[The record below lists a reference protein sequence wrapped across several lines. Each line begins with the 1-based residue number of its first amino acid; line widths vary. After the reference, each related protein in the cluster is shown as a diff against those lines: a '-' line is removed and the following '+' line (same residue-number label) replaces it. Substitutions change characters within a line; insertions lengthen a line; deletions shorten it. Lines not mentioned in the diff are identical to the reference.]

1 MFLTN
6 SIPNWSGNYKPGA
19 SQTSGEWGPCRLELV
34 AASALGRASLISRLH
49 GLANTPTTAGRPP
62 ADNCLGSPVIVGEGL
77 CAAASRSRLW
87 RRYRGHSN
95 RGPSTAGS
103 RTKNVSG
110 YIVKRASPPANR
122 KVAVHHGRT
131 LRRCSGRR
139 MSVVGGIVLQ
149 KSFCTGV
156 QKFSGPWARSSD
168 RDARDLIAS
177 R

>member
-1 MFLTN
+1 MQLKQAMN
-6 SIPNWSGNYKPGA
+6 GVRADWNLL
-19 SQTSGEWGPCRLELV
+19 RR
-34 AASALGRASLISRLH
+34 ALGRTSLISRLH
-49 GLANTPTTAGRPP
+49 GLANAPTTAGRPP

-139 MSVVGGIVLQ
+139 MSIVGGGTDNICSRRVLRILTHTRHRPASHVAVAKRFQ
-149 KSFCTGV
+149 ALSKWSFEPLRC
-156 QKFSGPWARSSD
+156 Q
-168 RDARDLIAS
+168 
-177 R
+177 